1 VRFGSVSLLPI
12 NGNGPEDVV
21 VDAEGWVFTG
31 LEDGRI
37 IRVSGDGTRIDTI
50 ADTGGRPLGIELY
63 GDDGLVVCDSERGLL
78 TVDVASGA
86 VRTLTR
92 SGDGAPLVVCNNAAV
107 AADGTIY
114 FSDSSSRFPVEQ
126 WRSDLIEQTGTGR
139 LLRRA
144 PDGTV
149 DTLARGLQF
158 ANGVALTADESCVA
172 VAETGSRRVRRVRLT
187 GARQGEQDV
196 LLDNLAG
203 YPDNIATGSDGL
215 IWVTQA
221 SPHIVLLDV
230 VRRLPSG
237 LRALA
242 RHLPDVLQP
251 QPADRVGVLSV
262 DGVGRVRH
270 ERRGEI
276 AGFRMLSGVR
286 EHHGTLYFGSLTGPV
301 IARTRRD

>member
-1 VRFGSVSLLPI
+1 PLLTGAEKGARALVAAIERERPKAYVPTWPWAPLSVLLRFAPLPVLRRFVWRAWSDVPRVIIRVRATRCGPGSRRSDVVVRGVLRVRFGSVSLLPV

-149 DTLARGLQF
+149 DTLARGLQ
-158 ANGVALTADESCVA
+158 
-172 VAETGSRRVRRVRLT
+172 
-187 GARQGEQDV
+187 
-196 LLDNLAG
+196 
-203 YPDNIATGSDGL
+203 
-215 IWVTQA
+215 
-221 SPHIVLLDV
+221 
-230 VRRLPSG
+230 
-237 LRALA
+237 
-242 RHLPDVLQP
+242 
-251 QPADRVGVLSV
+251 
-262 DGVGRVRH
+262 
-270 ERRGEI
+270 
-276 AGFRMLSGVR
+276 
-286 EHHGTLYFGSLTGPV
+286 
-301 IARTRRD
+301 